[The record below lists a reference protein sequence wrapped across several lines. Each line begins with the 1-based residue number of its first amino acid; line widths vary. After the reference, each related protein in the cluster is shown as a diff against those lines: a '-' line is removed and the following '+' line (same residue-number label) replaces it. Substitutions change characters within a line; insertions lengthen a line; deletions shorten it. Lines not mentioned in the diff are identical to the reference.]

1 MFPSVFIENTETK
14 SESENVGIDFSFD
27 YTTGQ
32 HIMKGFVLN
41 ECTQLETVRQYIQ
54 NVLRTQ
60 ANIYGVY
67 VKGETEIFGITV
79 YEHIGTKKS
88 LSKFAYGKF
97 APTVRCTSLHYHLGY
112 VNSELKR
119 EVTELLL
126 KHPLIKDVS
135 KWNGVR
141 EKRGLNI
148 SFTVTRTDNSL
159 ITFSEEVTEVG
170 YV

>member
-1 MFPSVFIENTETK
+1 MFPSVFIESDIAK
-14 SESENVGIDFSFD
+14 AENEDVGIDFSFD

-79 YEHIGTKKS
+79 YEYIGTKK
-88 LSKFAYGKF
+88 L
-97 APTVRCTSLHYHLGY
+97 PLGY

-126 KHPLIKDVS
+126 KHPLIKEVS

-148 SFTVTRTDNSL
+148 SFTVTLTDNSL
-159 ITFSEEVTEVG
+159 ITVSEEVMEVG

>member
-1 MFPSVFIENTETK
+1 MFPNIFVESDVAK
-14 SESENVGIDFSFD
+14 SENEDAGIDFSFD

-79 YEHIGTKKS
+79 YEYIGIKK
-88 LSKFAYGKF
+88 L
-97 APTVRCTSLHYHLGY
+97 PLGY

-148 SFTVTRTDNSL
+148 SFTVTLTDNSL
-159 ITFSEEVTEVG
+159 ITISEEVTEVG